1 VEEEGGS
8 QVRAATES
16 FFGTIERRSESVV
29 LAHPSRCLLR
39 AGSAELL
46 KTSKAPT
53 KKQEARLEDL
63 LLLASLPAA
72 SAMPFIAIIDTI
84 QAHYVYVVCRFI
96 LIHHFFSKP
105 TYSLARPDSNKR

>member
-16 FFGTIERRSESVV
+16 FFGTIERRSESTVESVV

-63 LLLASLPAA
+63 LLLQ
-72 SAMPFIAIIDTI
+72 D
-84 QAHYVYVVCRFI
+84 R
-96 LIHHFFSKP
+96 
-105 TYSLARPDSNKR
+105 

>member
-1 VEEEGGS
+1 MEEEGGS

-16 FFGTIERRSESVV
+16 FFGTIERRSEESVV

-84 QAHYVYVVCRFI
+84 HCTSALHT
-96 LIHHFFSKP
+96 S
-105 TYSLARPDSNKR
+105 SM